1 MKKFIRFD
9 KILYYMKS
17 LIIFILIL
25 FSNCS
30 YSQDYTKRSKIDSIS
45 FFFATNSSEVQISER
60 ELKFCKKYLDTNYEA
75 AVFSFTD
82 PRGSSEKN
90 EKLSLSRNKSVTFF
104 LQANGI
110 KKIVQSKSFG
120 ERKILKD
127 TDSLNRRVDV
137 IIYKIER
144 ISMNQKINLDLNFQN
159 TRDVLLTESQPKVLE
174 LAKFLKENK
183 EINIE
188 LHGHVCCG
196 PEMQLS
202 LDRARRVKR
211 ILVENGID
219 PKRIS
224 TFGHSNTQPV
234 AKEDTEEG
242 MMKNR
247 RVEIIY
253 KK

>member
-1 MKKFIRFD
+1 MKQ
-9 KILYYMKS
+9 LLTLS
-17 LIIFILIL
+17 LLLLNNYIF
-25 FSNCS
+25 
-30 YSQDYTKRSKIDSIS
+30 SQDLIKRSKIDSIS
-45 FFFATNSSEVQISER
+45 FFFATNSSEIQISEK
-60 ELKFCKKYLDTNYEA
+60 ELNFCKKYLDTNYEA
-75 AVFSFTD
+75 AIFSYTD
-82 PRGSSEKN
+82 PRGLTEKN

-110 KKIVQSKSFG
+110 KKIVQSKSYG
-120 ERKILKD
+120 ERKLLKG

-137 IIYKIER
+137 IIYKLER
-144 ISMNQKINLDLNFQN
+144 ISMNQKMNLDLNFQN
-159 TRDVLLTESQPKVLE
+159 TLDILLPESQPKVLE
-174 LAKFLKENK
+174 LAKFLNEHK

-188 LHGHVCCG
+188 LHGHVCCS
-196 PEMQLS
+196 PHMKLS

-219 PKRIS
+219 PKRIA
-224 TFGHSNTQPV
+224 TFGHSNTQPI

-242 MMKNR
+242 MTKNR